1 MLTWTQVFSEK
12 CSHVSNLDGVI
23 GVRGP
28 TKNDITDLR
37 HVETMALKAG
47 LEL

>member
-1 MLTWTQVFSEK
+1 MLTWTQVFGEK
-12 CSHVSNLDGVI
+12 CSHVSNLNGVI

-28 TKNDITDLR
+28 AKNDVTDLS
-37 HVETMALKAG
+37 HVETVTLKAG